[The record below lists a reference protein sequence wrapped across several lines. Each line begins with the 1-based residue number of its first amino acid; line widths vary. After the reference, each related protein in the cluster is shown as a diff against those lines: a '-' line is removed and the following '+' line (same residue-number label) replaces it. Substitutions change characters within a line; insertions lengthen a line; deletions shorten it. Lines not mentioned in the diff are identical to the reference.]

1 MDLLKNKKEA
11 LPNIKNI
18 IAVASGKGG
27 VGKSTV
33 AVNLAIALSKKGAS
47 VGILDADIY
56 GPSIPIMLDTELY
69 EPTTITI
76 NDKNLLTPAEKY
88 GLKIIS
94 VGYFV
99 SQNNALIWRGPMASS
114 AIKQLIAEVN
124 WGELD
129 YLIIDLPPGTGDIHL
144 TIVQNIDLTGAIIV
158 TTPQKIS
165 LADATKAIN
174 MFKQPQINVPVL
186 GIIENMAYF
195 TPAELPNNKYY
206 IFGKD
211 GGKNFADINNIEL
224 LGQIPII
231 QSICES
237 GDNGLP
243 IAFSDEGTESIIFS
257 SIADKVIERTALLN
271 ELKEITNVDMTDKIC
286 KCKE

>member
-1 MDLLKNKKEA
+1 MDLIKNKKEG

-33 AVNLAIALSKKGAS
+33 AVNLAIALSKKGAR

-56 GPSIPIMLDTELY
+56 GPSIPIMLDTELF
-69 EPTTITI
+69 EPKTVEV
-76 NDKNLLTPAEKY
+76 DGKNLLIPAEKY

-114 AIKQLIAEVN
+114 AIKQLITEVN

-144 TIVQNIDLTGAIIV
+144 TIVQSIDLTGAIIV
-158 TTPQKIS
+158 TTPQKVS

-174 MFKQPQINVPVL
+174 MFKQPEINVPVL
-186 GIIENMAYF
+186 GIVENMAYF

-211 GGKNFADINNIEL
+211 GGKDFADKNDIDL

-243 IAFSDEGTESIIFS
+243 VAFSDEGTESSIFS
-257 SIADKVIERTALLN
+257 SIADKVIERSALLN
-271 ELKEITNVDMTDKIC
+271 ELREITNVDMTGKIC

>member
-33 AVNLAIALSKKGAS
+33 AVNLAIALSKKGAC

-56 GPSIPIMLDTELY
+56 GPSTPIMLDTELY

-76 NDKNLLTPAEKY
+76 NDKNLLVPAEKY

-114 AIKQLIAEVN
+114 AIKQLITEVN

-144 TIVQNIDLTGAIIV
+144 TIVQSIDLTGAIIV

-165 LADATKAIN
+165 LADAIKAIN
-174 MFKQPQINVPVL
+174 MFGQEQIKIPIL

-195 TPAELPNNKYY
+195 TPAELPDNKYY

-211 GGKNFADINNIEL
+211 GGKDFADKNNIDL

-243 IAFSDEGTESIIFS
+243 VAFNTEGKESSIFS
-257 SIADKVIERTALLN
+257 SIADKVIERSALLN
-271 ELKEITNVDMTDKIC
+271 ELREITNVDMTGKIC

>member
-47 VGILDADIY
+47 VGLLDADIY

-69 EPTTITI
+69 EPATITI
-76 NDKNLLTPAEKY
+76 DDKNLLVPAEKY
-88 GLKIIS
+88 GIKIIS

-195 TPAELPNNKYY
+195 TPAEIPNNKYY